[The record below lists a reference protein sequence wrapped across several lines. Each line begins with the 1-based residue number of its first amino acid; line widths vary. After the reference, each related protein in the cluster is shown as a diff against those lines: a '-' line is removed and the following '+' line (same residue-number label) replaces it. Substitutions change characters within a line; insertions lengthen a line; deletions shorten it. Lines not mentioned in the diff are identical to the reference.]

1 MSQGAV
7 STQELSG
14 PEKSG
19 PTHFLVMSANL
30 AGTRRLALLAR
41 TPIPQKLPRIN
52 PQLVVIVEM
61 KLDRVFAHA
70 FRRNR
75 LDRGLE
81 HRQSAGRKLW
91 RLSRLLVRLGSRFVA
106 QRARTGIAQERKG
119 IMRPVAVLP
128 FNIETRSCAQV
139 HLHRLRVRHCRHKS
153 SIAYLMAPSPPPP
166 GNCRKVFDTPYP
178 CGCNGLERNV
188 WT

>member
-19 PTHFLVMSANL
+19 PTYFLVMSANL
-30 AGTRRLALLAR
+30 AAPRRLALLAR
-41 TPIPQKLPRIN
+41 TPIPQELPRIN

-61 KLDRVFAHA
+61 KLDRVLAHA

-81 HRQSAGRKLW
+81 HRQSSGSKFW
-91 RLSRLLVRLGSRFVA
+91 RLSRLLVRFGPRFVA

-119 IMRPVAVLP
+119 IMRPVAILP
-128 FNIETRSCAQV
+128 FNIETRACAQV
-139 HLHRLRVRHCRHKS
+139 HLHRLRVCDCSHEF
-153 SIAYLMAPSPPPP
+153 SIAYLMAPSPRPP
-166 GNCRKVFDTPYP
+166 GNRRNVFDTPYP
-178 CGCNGLERNV
+178 CGCNGLERN
-188 WT
+188 T